1 MADPTVP
8 PPPPARTGTTPED
21 GPAAA
26 RAELV
31 ARLEAD
37 GALRPGPVRDALLG
51 LHREVLMPQA
61 YVRRSKPDETPPRWD
76 LLDWAVAAD
85 REELLGLLY
94 GGQSVSVQHEGEPIL
109 GRVPGPRSGGS
120 MTAMSST
127 MGMTAGLL
135 QRLDLRPGQRVL
147 DIGTGAGVTAAL
159 ACAVAGDAGV
169 VTLDRNPHVTAA
181 ARERLAALGY
191 RPTAATGD
199 GEHGWPAQRAYD
211 RIFVSYAVTHV
222 PPAWPEQLAPGGL
235 ALATLST
242 SSPSWPGLAVI
253 ARTGA
258 GRLEAHV
265 EAVELGHRPAHGAK
279 QIFLNARFRKRINAG
294 SGNGESTHT
303 TRTGPPPSGARG
315 MWLALDHLHP
325 GLVRDWSADHLVI
338 GAPACGSWVIAGPDG
353 ADGAGG
359 WTVTAHGPRGIWT
372 EIQETAARWQAA
384 GSPASYRLH
393 LEPDEDQWVSA
404 GTGPTELSWP
414 LTIAPDPV
422 PARQAD
428 SPHPHP
434 HPDPDPNPDHHATQE
449 KTT

>member
-8 PPPPARTGTTPED
+8 PPPARARTTPED
-21 GPAAA
+21 GPAVA

-37 GALRPGPVRDALLG
+37 GALGPGPVRDALLG
-51 LHREVLMPQA
+51 LRREVLMPQA
-61 YVRRSKPDETPPRWD
+61 YVRRSKPDETPLRWD

-127 MGMTAGLL
+127 VGMTAGLL

-147 DIGTGAGVTAAL
+147 DIGTGAGVSAAV

-169 VTLDRNPHVTAA
+169 VTVDRNPHVTAA

-199 GEHGWPAQRAYD
+199 GQHGWPAQRAYD
-211 RIFVSYAVTHV
+211 RTFVSYAVTRV
-222 PPAWPEQLAPGGL
+222 PLAWPEQLAPGGL

-258 GRLEAHV
+258 GRLEARV
-265 EAVELGHRPAHGAK
+265 EAVELGHRPAHGGK
-279 QIFLNARFRKRINAG
+279 QIFLNARFRKRIDAG
-294 SGNGESTHT
+294 AVDGESTHT

-315 MWLALDHLHP
+315 CGWRWTTSIP
-325 GLVRDWSADHLVI
+325 GWCGTGVPTAWSSVR
-338 GAPACGSWVIAGPDG
+338 PRAGP
-353 ADGAGG
+353 
-359 WTVTAHGPRGIWT
+359 
-372 EIQETAARWQAA
+372 
-384 GSPASYRLH
+384 GSPPAPTAPEGGPSPPTGRGRSGRRSRK
-393 LEPDEDQWVSA
+393 PPPA
-404 GTGPTELSWP
+404 GRP
-414 LTIAPDPV
+414 PDPRPPTV
-422 PARQAD
+422 CT
-428 SPHPHP
+428 S
-434 HPDPDPNPDHHATQE
+434 NPT
-449 KTT
+449 KTSGSAPGRDRRSCPGP